1 MLFTIIIFFLVLSVL
16 VFAHELGHFYTAR
29 RFGVKAEEF
38 GFGLPPRIFGFYKNN
53 EGKWVKVW
61 GAKDVIDAPKTVY
74 SLNWLPIGG
83 FVKIRGE
90 NGDSNEKDSFTQKKI
105 WQRAVMLS
113 AGVSMNMILA
123 IIFFIICLAIG
134 MPQSLD
140 GISSKAHISD
150 RQIEI
155 MSVLPGSPAEKAGIK
170 AGDVIQKI
178 NDNNFNNYADL
189 QTYVD
194 KNTGKDLT
202 YKLKRGDKEV
212 VQKVKPEIIKE
223 TGKGGI
229 GVAIL
234 ETGMVR
240 YPWYLAIWEGIKMTF
255 LITWAII
262 VAFSDLIKNLI
273 IGHGLNAELA
283 GPIGIA
289 AMTGQ
294 FARLGLVRLMQFVA
308 MLSIN
313 LAILNFLPFPALDG
327 GRVLFLLIEKIK
339 GKPVKREIEG
349 IIHTIGFALLMA
361 LVILVTYKDIAR
373 LQFVKNLFS
382 NLF

>member
-16 VFAHELGHFYTAR
+16 VFAHELGHFWTAR
-29 RFGVKAEEF
+29 YFGIKPREF
-38 GFGLPPRIFGFYKNN
+38 GFGMPPRIWGMYKDK
-53 EGKWVKVW
+53 EGKWKQVS
-61 GAKDVIDAPKTVY
+61 GSKDVTDSSDTVY
-74 SLNWLPIGG
+74 SVNWIPMGG
-83 FVKIRGE
+83 FVNIGE
-90 NGDSNEKDSFTQKKI
+90 DDVNDTGPNSFAGKKI
-105 WQRAVMLS
+105 WQRAVILS
-113 AGVSMNMILA
+113 AGVFMNLVLA
-123 IIFFIICLAIG
+123 AVFFIICLGVG
-134 MPQSLD
+134 MPQALD
-140 GISSKAHISD
+140 GISNKAHITD

-155 MSVLPGSPAEKAGIK
+155 MSVLPGSPAEKAEVK
-170 AGDVIQKI
+170 AGDVIMKI
-178 NDNNFNNYADL
+178 NDQSFGNYNDL
-189 QTYVD
+189 QSYVD
-194 KNTGKDLT
+194 KNVNKDLK
-202 YKLKRGDKEV
+202 YIVKRGGEEIAKTI
-212 VQKVKPEIIKE
+212 KPEIIKE
-223 TGKGGI
+223 SGKGGI

-234 ETGMVR
+234 ETGIVR
-240 YPWYLAIWEGIKMTF
+240 YPWYLAIWEGLKTTF
-255 LITWAII
+255 LITWAIL
-262 VAFSDLIKNLI
+262 VAFYDLIKNLI
-273 IGHGLNAELA
+273 IGNGINAELA

-373 LQFVKNLFS
+373 LQFIKNLFS

>member
-1 MLFTIIIFFLVLSVL
+1 M
-16 VFAHELGHFYTAR
+16 
-29 RFGVKAEEF
+29 
-38 GFGLPPRIFGFYKNN
+38 
-53 EGKWVKVW
+53 
-61 GAKDVIDAPKTVY
+61 
-74 SLNWLPIGG
+74 
-83 FVKIRGE
+83 
-90 NGDSNEKDSFTQKKI
+90 
-105 WQRAVMLS
+105 
-113 AGVSMNMILA
+113 
-123 IIFFIICLAIG
+123 
-134 MPQSLD
+134 
-140 GISSKAHISD
+140 
-150 RQIEI
+150 
-155 MSVLPGSPAEKAGIK
+155 
-170 AGDVIQKI
+170 QKI

-262 VAFSDLIKNLI
+262 IAFYDLIKNLI
-273 IGHGLNAELA
+273 IGHGMNAELA

-289 AMTGQ
+289 VMTGQ

-327 GRVLFLLIEKIK
+327 GRVLFLFIEKIK
-339 GKPVKREIEG
+339 GKPVNREVEG

-361 LVILVTYKDIAR
+361 LVVLVTYKDIAKI
-373 LQFVKNLFS
+373 QFVKNLFS